1 MNTINDRISAVVKA
15 SGLTKTA
22 FAEKIN
28 VTQSFIS
35 RVTSGTS
42 TPSDRTILDICREF
56 NVNEQWLR
64 TGEGEMFLQLT
75 RRDEIA
81 AFLGD
86 VLRDQDESFR
96 SRLISALAR
105 LDANG
110 WDLAEKFVSDL
121 MDRKEESPES
131 KKES

>member
-1 MNTINDRISAVVKA
+1 MDNINSRIAA
-15 SGLTKTA
+15 CIEATGLTKTA
-22 FAEKIN
+22 FAERIN
-28 VTQSFIS
+28 VSQQHVSRIS
-35 RVTSGTS
+35 KDGI
-42 TPSDRTILDICREF
+42 PSDRTILDICREF

-64 TGEGEMFLQLT
+64 TGEGEMFLHIT

-105 LDANG
+105 LDASG

-121 MDRKEESPES
+121 MERKEESPEN

>member
-1 MNTINDRISAVVKA
+1 MDNINSRIAA
-15 SGLTKTA
+15 CIEATGLTKTA
-22 FAEKIN
+22 FAERIN
-28 VTQSFIS
+28 VSQQHVSRIS
-35 RVTSGTS
+35 KDGI
-42 TPSDRTILDICREF
+42 PSDRTILDICREF

-64 TGEGEMFLQLT
+64 TGEGEMFLHIT

-110 WDLAEKFVSDL
+110 WDLAEKFVNDL
-121 MDRKEESPES
+121 MECKEESPES